1 MAPRRTGRGRTRIGR
16 LVLAAIVVLV
26 AGAAALALLR
36 PWAAPPSPVALAP
49 APTDG
54 CRKTPAFT
62 GNPAL
67 GLGGGLLLATDQ
79 EQKGLVLVATAGG
92 GKSYQHPTWD
102 DAGYLGAIAY
112 DGDGNIYA
120 APTPRQS
127 LVDNPLAGATTLWRV
142 DGTSGA
148 MEPFV
153 TLPGAAT
160 ERNPFGVLG
169 LTYACAINAI
179 YAATVIGS
187 TPMTAHGGVVAIG
200 RDGQIRGVALADTD
214 VMGVLVVRVGAG
226 YELYAGLARSP
237 QIVAVPLNEQGV
249 ATGPARP
256 LIDLTT
262 AGAAPS
268 ERARKLRIVADELVA
283 ELVPFNFSLQG
294 SASAQAQIRRATWR
308 YDQAAVAWV
317 VSRTAV
323 AP

>member
-1 MAPRRTGRGRTRIGR
+1 MGRGRTRIGR
-16 LVLAAIVVLV
+16 LVLAAIAVLV

-36 PWAAPPSPVALAP
+36 PWTAPPSPVALAP

-62 GNPAL
+62 DNPAL

-79 EQKGLVLVATAGG
+79 EQKGLVLVTTAGG
-92 GKSYQHPTWD
+92 EAFYQHPTWD

-127 LVDNPLAGATTLWRV
+127 LVDNPLAGATTLWRIA
-142 DGTSGA
+142 GATGA
-148 MEPFV
+148 MAPFV
-153 TLPGAAT
+153 TLPGAAS

-169 LTYACAINAI
+169 LTYACDINAI

-187 TPMTAHGGVVAIG
+187 TPTTERGGVVVIG
-200 RDGQIRGVALADTD
+200 RNGHIRGVALADTD

-237 QIVAVPLNEQGV
+237 QIVAVPLDDAQGV

-256 LIDLTT
+256 RIDLTT

-268 ERARKLRIVADELVA
+268 ERARKLRIVDGALVA
-283 ELVPFNFSLQG
+283 DLVPFNFSLQG
-294 SASAQAQIRRATWR
+294 SASAHAQMRRATWR
-308 YDQAAVAWV
+308 YDLDACAWV
-317 VSRTAV
+317 VSQTAV